1 MLTVKEQFDK
11 VYDETGL
18 IISEWERGVMENQAY
33 RDTVDKLEPEDQEEI
48 KLTVARLMTR
58 KPPIRNFGE
67 TSALELLAKLGIFYN
82 GIKAS

>member
-1 MLTVKEQFDK
+1 MKTVKEQFDE
-11 VYDETGL
+11 VYNGCSL

-33 RDTVDKLEPEDQEEI
+33 RDTVEKLEPEDQEEI
-48 KLTVARLMTR
+48 KMTVARLMSR

>member
-48 KLTVARLMTR
+48 KLTVAKLMTR

-82 GIKAS
+82 GIKAL